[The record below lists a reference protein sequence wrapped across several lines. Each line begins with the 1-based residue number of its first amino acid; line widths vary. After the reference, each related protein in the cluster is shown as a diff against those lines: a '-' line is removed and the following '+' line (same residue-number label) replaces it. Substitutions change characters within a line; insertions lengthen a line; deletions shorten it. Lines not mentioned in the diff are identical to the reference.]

1 MKKKKNVKV
10 VTKKNVSNAL
20 SSGSSDRAAM
30 FSPFHGFQRFSAFK
44 AEKTE
49 VNFNLNSKLTLLRLI
64 SFPGLKIFGT

>member
-1 MKKKKNVKV
+1 MKKKKIVKV
-10 VTKKNVSNAL
+10 VTKKNVSYAP

-30 FSPFHGFQRFSAFK
+30 FSPFHGFRRFSAFK

-49 VNFNLNSKLTLLRLI
+49 VNFNLNVKLTLLRLI